1 MDKKAVRSGCY
12 VTVWDENS
20 VADALKLGSSI
31 RSRGLVVDMDVEGG
45 KLGRQMKIADER
57 GSRIVTVQGPDEKVA
72 GEVTIK
78 DMETGTQQKVSENEV
93 VARIQAILS

>member
-1 MDKKAVRSGCY
+1 MFRWRVPDVP
-12 VTVWDENS
+12 ENS
-20 VADALKLGSSI
+20 VVDALKLCSNL

-57 GSRIVTVQGPDEKVA
+57 GSRVVIVQGPDEKVA
-72 GEVTIK
+72 REVTIK
-78 DMETGTQQKVSENEV
+78 DMETGIQQKVSENDV